1 MAGRM
6 RVAESADNM
15 KMEFTILPVTPYQ
28 QNCSLVWDAD
38 GRAAL
43 IDPGGEAGRL
53 LAEVAQRDLT
63 LEKIL
68 LTHGHL
74 DHVGAAVELR
84 DALGIPIIGPQHEEQ
99 FWLDLLPQQ
108 AELFG
113 FQPAVAFTPDQW
125 LEDGD
130 RVEVGSIRFDVLHC
144 PGHTPGHVVFFQPEA
159 RIAFVGDV
167 LFKGSIGRTDFPR
180 GSHAA
185 LVSAIR
191 DKLFPLGDDVRFVP
205 GHGAMST
212 FGHERR
218 DNPFVGMGAD

>member
-1 MAGRM
+1 
-6 RVAESADNM
+6 
-15 KMEFTILPVTPYQ
+15 MEFTILPVTPYQ
-28 QNCSLVWDAD
+28 QNCSLVWDDA

-43 IDPGGEAGRL
+43 IDPGGEAERL
-53 LAEVAQRDLT
+53 LAEVVRRDLT
-63 LEKIL
+63 LESVL

-74 DHVGAAVELR
+74 DHVGAAAEIR
-84 DALGIPIIGPQHEEQ
+84 DARGVPIVGPQREEQ
-99 FWLDLLPQQ
+99 FWLDLLPHQ

-113 FQPAVAFTPDQW
+113 FPPIEAFSPDQW

-130 RVEVGSIRFDVLHC
+130 TVDVGAIRFDVLHC
-144 PGHTPGHVVFFQPEA
+144 PGHTPGHVVFYA
-159 RIAFVGDV
+159 RDARLAFVGDV

-180 GSHAA
+180 GDHAA
-185 LVSAIR
+185 LLAAIR

-218 DNPFVGMGAD
+218 ENPFVGLAAD

>member
-1 MAGRM
+1 
-6 RVAESADNM
+6 
-15 KMEFTILPVTPYQ
+15 MEFTILPVTPYQ
-28 QNCSLVWDAD
+28 QNCSLVWDAA

-43 IDPGGEAGRL
+43 IDPGGEAERL
-53 LAEVAQRDLT
+53 LAAVAARKLT

-74 DHVGAAVELR
+74 DHVGAAAELR
-84 DALGIPIIGPQHEEQ
+84 ESLGIPIVGPQREEA

-113 FQPAVAFTPDQW
+113 FPPTPAFTPDQW

-130 RVEVGSIRFDVLHC
+130 SVEVGALRFDVLHC
-144 PGHTPGHVVFFQPEA
+144 PGHTPGHVVFYQPDA
-159 RIAFVGDV
+159 RLAFVGDV

-180 GSHAA
+180 GDHAA
-185 LVSAIR
+185 LLAAIR
-191 DKLFPLGDDVRFVP
+191 EKLFPLGDDVRFVP

-218 DNPFVGMGAD
+218 DNPFVGIASD

>member
-1 MAGRM
+1 
-6 RVAESADNM
+6 
-15 KMEFTILPVTPYQ
+15 MEFTILPVTPYQ
-28 QNCSLVWDAD
+28 QNCSLVWDEA

-43 IDPGGEAGRL
+43 IDPGGEAERL
-53 LAEVAQRDLT
+53 LAEVAQRGLT

-84 DALGIPIIGPQHEEQ
+84 DALGIPIIGPQREEQ

-113 FQPAVAFTPDQW
+113 FPPAVVFTPDQW

-130 RVEVGSIRFDVLHC
+130 QVAVGSIQMDVLHC
-144 PGHTPGHVVFFQPEA
+144 PGHTPGHVVFFEPQA
-159 RIAFVGDV
+159 RLAFVGDV

-180 GSHAA
+180 GDHAA
-185 LVSAIR
+185 LISAIR
-191 DKLFPLGDDVRFVP
+191 EKLFPLGDDVRFVP

-212 FGHERR
+212 FGRERR
-218 DNPFVGMGAD
+218 DNPFVDMAAD

>member
-1 MAGRM
+1 M
-6 RVAESADNM
+6 RR
-15 KMEFTILPVTPYQ
+15 MEFTILPVTPYQ
-28 QNCSLVWDAD
+28 QNCSLVWDAA

-43 IDPGGEAGRL
+43 IDPGGEAERL
-53 LAEVAQRDLT
+53 LAEVAQRGLQ

-84 DALGIPIIGPQHEEQ
+84 DALGIPIIGPQREEL
-99 FWLDLLPQQ
+99 FWLDLLPHQ
-108 AELFG
+108 AEMFG
-113 FQPAVAFTPDQW
+113 FPPALAFTPDQW
-125 LEDGD
+125 LNDGD
-130 RVEVGSIRFDVLHC
+130 TVEVGSMRFDVLHC
-144 PGHTPGHVVFFQPEA
+144 PGHTPGHVVFFQPDA

-180 GSHAA
+180 GDHAA
-185 LVSAIR
+185 LLTAIR
-191 DKLFPLGDDVRFVP
+191 GKLFPLGDDVRFVP

-218 DNPFVGMGAD
+218 ENPFVGVASD